1 MNARKLI
8 TVAAICVAAALPAL
22 AGTGKS
28 ISINFAGPR
37 DSPTNPGDSAF
48 STVSGSALFGA
59 LPVAGDNWNNFQ
71 THSSTHGSGV
81 ASASSIK
88 LNDGTVAAGV
98 SASWNASCTYSVSA
112 SSTTDNI
119 FNSFLDGSDAQT
131 LTLSGLTAGNGFPST
146 CTVYIYCASDRSKQ
160 GAVFCPKTVN
170 GTTYTYANGAVTA
183 GMTS

>member
-1 MNARKLI
+1 MNTRKLM
-8 TVAAICVAAALPAL
+8 TVAAICVAVALPTL

-37 DSPTNPGDSAF
+37 DLPANPGDSAF
-48 STVSGSALFGA
+48 SAVSGSALFGA

-71 THSSTHGSGV
+71 THSSTYGSGV

-119 FNSFLDGSDAQT
+119 FNSFLDGSDAQKSQSSLQTITFKT
-131 LTLSGLTAGNGFPST
+131 LTVLPPT
-146 CTVYIYCASDRSKQ
+146 II
-160 GAVFCPKTVN
+160 
-170 GTTYTYANGAVTA
+170 
-183 GMTS
+183 

>member
-1 MNARKLI
+1 MNARKLMAV
-8 TVAAICVAAALPAL
+8 TAICVATALPAL

-112 SSTTDNI
+112 SSTTDR
-119 FNSFLDGSDAQT
+119 Q
-131 LTLSGLTAGNGFPST
+131 
-146 CTVYIYCASDRSKQ
+146 ASAHSMCVNAVRRS
-160 GAVFCPKTVN
+160 ASIPVPRNRSSSRPARLRHSRLAEV
-170 GTTYTYANGAVTA
+170 
-183 GMTS
+183 